1 MVFRLFFVFL
11 IAIFFISCKKQ
22 SDRSCFKTT
31 GSIIDKIIPLE
42 SFTQLDL
49 GPYIHYELIKD
60 TANFLEI
67 SAGENLVN
75 FISSDIEAGKL
86 VIKNNNKCRFLRYKT
101 GKITVKIH
109 FSALDLIFYHGSE
122 LLFSKDTLD
131 LSSSDL
137 TLNANESSGSINLKL
152 KAKTIYLN
160 NSNGTPDIELAGS
173 CDFFTI
179 DISANGTFSA
189 KNLFVKDS
197 IYLHYASSLYSE
209 LQSSNCKL
217 KAELSGIGDVG
228 YFGVPSLIL
237 TNYYNSG
244 RLIDKN

>member
-31 GSIIDKIIPLE
+31 GSIIDKIIPLG

-67 SAGENLVN
+67 STGENLVN

-131 LSSSDL
+131 FSSSDL
-137 TLNANESSGSINLKL
+137 TINANESSGSINLKL

-160 NSNGTPDIELAGS
+160 NSNGTPDIELSGS

-179 DISANGTFSA
+179 DISANGTFLA

-197 IYLHYASSLYSE
+197 IQLHYASSLYSE